1 MINYALLSGS
11 SSYLDS
17 QVLTDLGTVIGQVAA
32 WITGNTY
39 LTIFFTLGLIGI
51 GVALFHKMKNIVR

>member
-1 MINYALLSGS
+1 MVALTSGS

-17 QVLTDLGTVIGQVAA
+17 QILTDLGTVISNVAT
-32 WITGNTY
+32 WITGNVY
-39 LTIFFTLGLIGI
+39 LTIFFTLGMVGI

>member
-1 MINYALLSGS
+1 MGLYVLA

-17 QVLTDLGTVIGQVAA
+17 QVLTDLGTLVGKVAD

-39 LTIFFTLGLIGI
+39 LAVFFTLGLVGIGI
-51 GVALFHKMKNIVR
+51 SLFHKLKNIVR

>member
-1 MINYALLSGS
+1 MMVMATST
-11 SSYLDS
+11 SYLDS
-17 QVLTDLGTVIGQVAA
+17 QVLTDLGTVIGQVAT

-39 LTIFFTLGLIGI
+39 LTVFFTLGLVGI